1 VNHYI
6 HLHII
11 TYPYIISIYGHSPGP
26 GLRTV
31 ATSGG
36 ERVAT
41 LAGPPEVF
49 LPRSPGSGGKSD
61 FMGFTWIYPLVNV
74 YITMQNHHFSWVN
87 HLFLWPFSIV
97 MLVITRG

>member
-1 VNHYI
+1 MLYLYVIYIVNHYI

-74 YITMQNHHFSWVN
+74 YITMPNH
-87 HLFLWPFSIV
+87 PF
-97 MLVITRG
+97 